1 MNFEQTRRYW
11 EERASGDPTA
21 QSTTQD
27 VYLREIE
34 ARVLSGILARHRP
47 QRVLDAGCGDARTT
61 VRLAGEF
68 PDTQFI
74 AGDYSTAMLR
84 NAEANVRTAKLQN
97 VRLCELDVTRPLQQ
111 TALDLVYTTR
121 CLINLPDWEAQQ
133 QAIDYL
139 RGALKAGGLY
149 VMIENFIEGHDN
161 FNRVRQ
167 AFGLAAIAVREH
179 NLFFERARTEAHLR
193 GKFEIAEETNISSAY
208 YLVSRVVYSKLCDDQ
223 GVKPDYF
230 DAHHR
235 YAAALPFSGE
245 YGPVRMLCLRKL

>member
-11 EERASGDPTA
+11 EERASGDATA

-34 ARVLSGILARHRP
+34 SRVLSGILARNRP
-47 QRVLDAGCGDARTT
+47 RRVLDAGCGDARTT
-61 VRLAGEF
+61 ARLAAEF
-68 PDTQFI
+68 PNTQFLG
-74 AGDYSTAMLR
+74 GDYSAAMLR
-84 NAEANVRTAKLQN
+84 NAEANVRAARLQN
-97 VRLCELDVTRPLQQ
+97 VQLRELDVTRPLDE
-111 TALDLVYTTR
+111 TGFDVVYTTR
-121 CLINLPDWEAQQ
+121 CLINLPDWGTQQ
-133 QAIDYL
+133 KAIGHL
-139 RGALKAGGLY
+139 HAALKAGGLY

-167 AFGLAAIAVREH
+167 AFGLPAIAVREH
-179 NLFFERARTEAHLR
+179 NLFFERPRMEACLR
-193 GKFEIAEETNISSAY
+193 GKFEVVDEANISSAY
-208 YLVSRVVYSKLCDDQ
+208 YLVSRVVYSKICEDQ

-245 YGPVRMLCLRKL
+245 YGPVRMLSLRKV